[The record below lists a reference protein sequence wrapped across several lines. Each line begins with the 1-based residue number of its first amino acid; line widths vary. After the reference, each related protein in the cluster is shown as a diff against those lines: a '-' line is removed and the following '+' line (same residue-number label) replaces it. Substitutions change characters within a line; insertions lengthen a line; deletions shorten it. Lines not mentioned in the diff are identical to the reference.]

1 MEEVEKPQSYEEYRE
16 AIKEKQSNLT
26 YEQIKQQMQAR
37 SDAIVELDNL
47 PTQQHVWTDRG
58 LKLTCEGAN
67 HPYHES
73 WKRRKTIV

>member
-47 PTQQHVWTDRG
+47 PKQNHIWIDRG
-58 LKLTCEGAN
+58 LKMTCEYAG
-67 HPYHES
+67 HPWHETF
-73 WKRRKTIV
+73 KIRKTTV